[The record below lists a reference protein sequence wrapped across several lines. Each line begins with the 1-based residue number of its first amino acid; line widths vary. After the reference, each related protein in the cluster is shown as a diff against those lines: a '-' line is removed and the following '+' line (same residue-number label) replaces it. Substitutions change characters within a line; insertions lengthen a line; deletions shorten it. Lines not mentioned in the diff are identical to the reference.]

1 MNLSVTNLS
10 LFETSKV
17 ERQSF
22 AEAVTNNL
30 LEGLADPLKVHLQV
44 KCMEDIIKQ
53 ITSNPVYRDIVVT
66 EAAKYGKTFEQH
78 NAKFEIK
85 EAGVKYNYEN
95 CGDPILQS
103 LEQQFEAIETDV
115 KDRQKFLRSLP
126 ESGMEILV
134 DDELVKVYP
143 PSKTSTTSVTINLK

>member
-10 LFETSKV
+10 LFETSKI

-22 AEAVTNNL
+22 TEAIVNNL
-30 LEGLADPLKVHLQV
+30 MEGLADPLKVHLQV

-53 ITSNPVYRDIVVT
+53 ITANPVYRDLLVT
-66 EAAKYGKTFEQH
+66 EAAKYGKNFEHH

-85 EAGVKYNYEN
+85 ETGVKYNYEN

-103 LEQQFEAIETDV
+103 LEQKFEAIETEL
-115 KDRQKFLRSLP
+115 KERQKFLRSLP

>member
-1 MNLSVTNLS
+1 
-10 LFETSKV
+10 
-17 ERQSF
+17 
-22 AEAVTNNL
+22 
-30 LEGLADPLKVHLQV
+30 
-44 KCMEDIIKQ
+44 MEDIIKQ

-95 CGDPILQS
+95 CGDPVLQS
-103 LEQQFEAIETDV
+103 LEQKFEAIEMDV

-126 ESGMEILV
+126 ESGMEILI
-134 DDELVKVYP
+134 DDELIKIYP

>member
-22 AEAVTNNL
+22 TEAIVNNL
-30 LEGLADPLKVHLQV
+30 MEGLADPLKVHLQV

-53 ITSNPVYRDIVVT
+53 ITSNPVYRDLLVN
-66 EAAKYGKTFEQH
+66 EASRYGKNFEHH

-85 EAGVKYNYEN
+85 ETGVKYDYES
-95 CGDPILQS
+95 CGDPILKDLEDELALLESKIKERQS
-103 LEQQFEAIETDV
+103 
-115 KDRQKFLRSLP
+115 FLKSIK
-126 ESGMEILV
+126 GTIEILIG
-134 DDELVKVYP
+134 DELVTLYP
-143 PSKTSTTSVTINLK
+143 PVKTSTTSVTINLK

>member
-22 AEAVTNNL
+22 AEAVTHNL

-53 ITSNPVYRDIVVT
+53 ITSNHIYRDLIVT
-66 EAAKYGKTFEQH
+66 EASKYGKTFEHH

-103 LEQQFEAIETDV
+103 LEQKFEAIENEL
-115 KDRQKFLRSLP
+115 KERQKFLKAIP

-134 DDELVKVYP
+134 DDELIKVYP

>member
-22 AEAVTNNL
+22 TEAIVHNL
-30 LEGLADPLKVHLQV
+30 MEGLADPLKVHLQV

-66 EAAKYGKTFEQH
+66 EAAKYGKTFEHQ

-85 EAGVKYNYEN
+85 EAGIKYNYEN

-103 LEQQFEAIETDV
+103 LEQKFDAIENEI
-115 KDRQKFLRSLP
+115 KERQKFLKAIP
-126 ESGMEILV
+126 ESGM
-134 DDELVKVYP
+134 
-143 PSKTSTTSVTINLK
+143 

>member
-1 MNLSVTNLS
+1 MNLSVSNLS
-10 LFETSKV
+10 LFETSKA

-30 LEGLADPLKVHLQV
+30 MEGLADPLKVHLQV

-53 ITSNPVYRDIVVT
+53 ITSNAIYRDLIVN
-66 EAAKYGKTFEQH
+66 EASKYGKTFEHH

-103 LEQQFEAIETDV
+103 LEQKFEAIENEL
-115 KDRQKFLRSLP
+115 KERQKFLKAIP

-134 DDELVKVYP
+134 DDELIKVYP